1 MRQKYPNL
9 AAMPYYKTKVTAVRS
24 RSEIERLLSKYGIE
38 DLMWGKSGGKEAIQ
52 FLIDTISQGAHIKKM
67 VRIDIPNLK
76 ARYAGKLV
84 DVPRAQVLRFIY
96 HNLKS
101 ILEASKYNI
110 FRLEH
115 LLMSYIL
122 TQLPGTTKLV
132 QLKDLLEE
140 HPLMLSGV
148 K

>member
-9 AAMPYYKTKVTAVRS
+9 RKMPYYKTKVTAVHS
-24 RSEIERLLSKYGIE
+24 RAEIERLLSKYGIE

-52 FLIDTISQGAHIKKM
+52 FVIDTIAQGANIKKM
-67 VRIDIPNLK
+67 VRIDIPNIK
-76 ARYAGKLV
+76 AYHGGKLI

-96 HNLKS
+96 YNLKT

-132 QLKDLLEE
+132 QIKDLLED
-140 HPLMLSGV
+140 HPLMLEGV